1 MVRKPV
7 SVLLVKPNT
16 ALAKSISA
24 AFPAGDF
31 RLRAARS
38 IEQAVKILSKKPQ
51 DVVVLEIGG
60 NPLFYANLIR
70 LFYKH
75 SPFVT
80 ILAAAPP
87 PVLKKVRESLSFGL
101 CEVLSTASPRDEWPL
116 AARRL
121 IEKRT
126 LVVKYL
132 ALIEK
137 QYLLV
142 DRLVESNR
150 RLKQLERLKSDFLAH
165 VSHELLT
172 PLASMRV
179 LLHNM
184 EKGIAGGISDKHKEY
199 VHFLQEGNRRL
210 EKSLRALLNLAKLER
225 PETKLDL
232 SKVDLETVIQS
243 VLSTLQ
249 PLANDKNIELRVL
262 KPRAKVFAR
271 ASEEGLEDIL
281 SNLVENAVKY
291 TPGGGRVDV
300 NFRSNKSH
308 IIIEVRDTG
317 IGIEPKRLGS
327 IFDRFERVYEKN
339 AVIIPGVGLGLSIA
353 KRLVELMG
361 GTIGVQSK
369 PSRGSRFFFTLPK
382 AGKEAGK

>member
-1 MVRKPV
+1 MIKKPV
-7 SVLLVKPNT
+7 HILVVKPGPV
-16 ALAKSISA
+16 LARSLSA
-24 AFPAGDF
+24 AFFGGDF
-31 RLRAARS
+31 HLRTVHS
-38 IEQAVKILSKKPQ
+38 VEQAVKILRKKPQ
-51 DVVVLEIGG
+51 DVVVLEISG
-60 NPLFYANLIR
+60 NPIFYANLIR

-75 SPFVT
+75 SPFIA
-80 ILAAAPP
+80 ILAVASPST
-87 PVLKKVRESLSFGL
+87 LKKVRQGLSFGL
-101 CEVLSTASPRDEWPL
+101 CEVLSATSPKEEWPL
-116 AARRL
+116 AVRRL
-121 IEKRT
+121 IDKKI
-126 LVVKYL
+126 LIVKYL

-199 VHFLQEGNRRL
+199 VHFIQEGNRRL

-232 SKVDLETVIQS
+232 SKVDLETVTQS
-243 VLSTLQ
+243 VLSALQ
-249 PLANDKNIELRVL
+249 PLAGDKKIELRVS
-262 KPRAKVFAR
+262 KPRAKVFAW
-271 ASEEGLEDIL
+271 ASEEGLEDVL

-291 TPGGGRVDV
+291 TPGGGKVDV
-300 NFRSNKSH
+300 GFGNNRSH
-308 IIIEVRDTG
+308 VTVEVRDTG
-317 IGIEPKRLGS
+317 IGIDPKRLGS

-339 AVIIPGVGLGLSIA
+339 AVITPGVGLGLSIA

-361 GTIGVQSK
+361 GTIGVQSR
-369 PSRGSRFFFTLPK
+369 PSKGSRFFFTLPK
-382 AGKEAGK
+382 AGKEIKK